1 MFEFLRLE
9 VLKGDIYKEVRAG
22 SMLRPCRGRS
32 CWSLPAG
39 VCSSRCHVGAVGL
52 AHGAPAQERPGLG
65 PGVPE
70 RGAGAGT
77 SATTAN
83 TTAACC
89 RNQEAMK
96 NSISSQLR
104 FAALHDCETK
114 WKQCGK
120 PSNVKKLK
128 GKIDR

>member
-1 MFEFLRLE
+1 M
-9 VLKGDIYKEVRAG
+9 
-22 SMLRPCRGRS
+22 
-32 CWSLPAG
+32 
-39 VCSSRCHVGAVGL
+39 
-52 AHGAPAQERPGLG
+52 
-65 PGVPE
+65 PE
-70 RGAGAGT
+70 RGAGAREIV
-77 SATTAN
+77 TTAN
-83 TTAACC
+83 AMPLISCC

-120 PSNVKKLK
+120 PSNIKKLK